1 MRPCFP
7 VIIVVVHVAT
17 GLVNKD
23 GVEPGGS
30 AGTGVMPPLQC
41 CTTSSTDSPTVRA
54 VDSKRKCADTI
65 MTQCRP
71 KNMDFFELSH
81 TFSRT
86 LSSARLCGQPPS
98 SGVRIVLLD
107 ITGGAGNVSQ
117 SCTDGLTVRGVH
129 NSRPCVEQRHLLID
143 QCGWRRRGR
152 RRGLGRPGVKRR
164 PGPWHPGARNEP
176 STQPSSDAHA

>member
-1 MRPCFP
+1 MPAGRRGPLASRGPYARAYRAYRLMRPCFP

-23 GVEPGGS
+23 GVEPG
-30 AGTGVMPPLQC
+30 GTGVMPPLQC

-71 KNMDFFELSH
+71 KNMDFFELLH

-98 SGVRIVLLD
+98 SGIRIVLLD
-107 ITGGAGNVSQ
+107 ITGGAGNISHRRTDRARRSQ
-117 SCTDGLTVRGVH
+117 
-129 NSRPCVEQRHLLID
+129 
-143 QCGWRRRGR
+143 
-152 RRGLGRPGVKRR
+152 
-164 PGPWHPGARNEP
+164 
-176 STQPSSDAHA
+176 